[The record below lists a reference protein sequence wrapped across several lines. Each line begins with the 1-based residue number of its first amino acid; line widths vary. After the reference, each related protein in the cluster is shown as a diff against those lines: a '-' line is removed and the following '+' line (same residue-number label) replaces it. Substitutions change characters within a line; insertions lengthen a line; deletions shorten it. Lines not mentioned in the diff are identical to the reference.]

1 MAVPSWAAMMV
12 KGVSVAAAVEVV
24 EDAAVEVVEVE
35 VVVGAT
41 EVVEVRGRRDPLT
54 DGKTGAGEPT
64 AQHTASPAVG
74 EDSRQRAPR
83 GGSSRLSSQFP
94 GWRIPGVPS
103 PQRRMMLELSLPP
116 TQ

>member
-12 KGVSVAAAVEVV
+12 KGVWVAAAVEVV
-24 EDAAVEVVEVE
+24 LLTAVDVVEVE

-41 EVVEVRGRRDPLT
+41 DVVEVRGRRDPLT

-64 AQHTASPAVG
+64 AQQMASPAVG
-74 EDSRQRAPR
+74 DDSRQKAPR
-83 GGSSRLSSQFP
+83 GGSSRLSLQFP
-94 GWRIPGVPS
+94 GWRIPGVHS